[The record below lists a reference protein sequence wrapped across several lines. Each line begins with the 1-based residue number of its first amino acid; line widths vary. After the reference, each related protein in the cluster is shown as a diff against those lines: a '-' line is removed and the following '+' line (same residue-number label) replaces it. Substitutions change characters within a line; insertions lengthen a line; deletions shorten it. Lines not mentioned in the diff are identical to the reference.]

1 MKKIFLLVLILL
13 CAHPTF
19 AKGKVKAPPSMGNGY
34 VGSLPDPTERFPKA
48 TPASAPPIFNSVD
61 GFNNQ
66 NELKPVPRSNPA
78 FVNIILKK
86 DKTSSYIND
95 LNYIIPIIEKI
106 QKDIDDNG
114 SVQKFSAEANYLK
127 ENVDYLRDKYKN
139 KPEGSYISFK
149 KLMQLNLDVQTV
161 SQLRR
166 ESAIYSPY
174 VAYSGNGRI
183 YSPNS
188 INQQM
193 EYLQKNIET
202 TLFILKE
209 AK

>member
-13 CAHPTF
+13 CAHPAF
-19 AKGKVKAPPSMGNGY
+19 AKGKIKGPPSMVSGY
-34 VGSLPDPTERFPKA
+34 VGSLPNPTERFQKSKPE
-48 TPASAPPIFNSVD
+48 SAPPVFNSVD

-106 QKDIDDNG
+106 QKDIDDSG
-114 SVQKFSAEANYLK
+114 SVQKFCAEANYLK

-161 SQLRR
+161 SQLRK
-166 ESAIYSPY
+166 ESAIYNPY
-174 VAYSGNGRI
+174 VAYSGNGRV
-183 YSPNS
+183 YSSNS